1 MRENR
6 GLKLEDTISDDTFLV
21 GSSIAWESDGV
32 IYLFF
37 SGETRM
43 RIGLPIF
50 FLKRSKASLILS
62 KEVFSLTAAEMSSRP
77 CQIKLTIWPD
87 K

>member
-32 IYLFF
+32 I
-37 SGETRM
+37 
-43 RIGLPIF
+43 
-50 FLKRSKASLILS
+50 
-62 KEVFSLTAAEMSSRP
+62 
-77 CQIKLTIWPD
+77 
-87 K
+87 